1 MANEDNSDA
10 PRFVWTFPL
19 IRRFQ
24 SKNSVIDFGQSA
36 STVSNT
42 VESVRESSPVRDK
55 VSDTITSDDTDDE
68 DESVSKLMEE
78 VEQVQED
85 SQSIFEDSSDYGQD
99 VSESNTV
106 EVTDNVF
113 VPLRTEVEE
122 GEKVVWENI
131 DDEAHRIMATSGESF
146 SSDQLEPGDEFTHT
160 FEEEGVTRYIDSIVG
175 GDVMCGAVLVGGAE
189 LDGPLRC
196 EEDVDRELFDDDNEE
211 SDGDDARRTMSAAV
225 EDKDEMDVGF

>member
-1 MANEDNSDA
+1 MANEDNSDG

-55 VSDTITSDDTDDE
+55 VSDTITSDEDE
-68 DESVSKLMEE
+68 DESVSELMEE
-78 VEQVQED
+78 VEQVENE
-85 SQSIFEDSSDYGQD
+85 SESIFNDDSIYGQD
-99 VSESNTV
+99 ASESNTV

-113 VPLRTEVEE
+113 VPLRTEIGE
-122 GEKVVWENI
+122 GEEVVWENV
-131 DDEAHRIMATSGESF
+131 DDETHRIMATSGESF
-146 SSDQLEPGDEFTHT
+146 SSDQLEPGDVFTHT

-189 LDGPLRC
+189 IDKPLRC
-196 EEDVDRELFDDDNEE
+196 EEDVDRELFDDDENEP
-211 SDGDDARRTMSAAV
+211 DDDSLRTMSAAV
-225 EDKDEMDVGF
+225 EDKEDMDVGF